1 MNLVTGATG
10 LLGSHIAEQ
19 LCKRG
24 EHVQALV
31 RNTSDTSFLDAI
43 GVEKV
48 YGDLSDKEALKRACD
63 GVKIVYHAAAK
74 VGDWGPWEEFQRIS
88 IDGTVN
94 LLEAASAAGVE
105 RFLHISS
112 ISVYGYVDGEG
123 IELDETAPLGQN
135 LYRWSYYS
143 KAKVI
148 AEEKVWDWHNSGKIK
163 ATIIRPSWLY
173 GPRDRAS
180 IPRLI
185 DAIRK
190 GKARIIGDGNNLL
203 SLSYA
208 GNVAEAAILAA
219 NKEEAIGQAY
229 NACKDGN
236 ITLREYMN
244 MIAKQLGAPPVTK
257 TVPYSVAKNVA
268 FLLEVIGRLIGKKN
282 PPMVSRYAVW
292 LMGRK
297 IQFSNEKLKALGWK
311 PSVPYEQ
318 GIPLTVKWFLEEEKK
333 HNEVQ

>member
-1 MNLVTGATG
+1 MNLITGATG

-19 LCKRG
+19 LHRRG
-24 EHVQALV
+24 EPIRVLV
-31 RNTSDTSFLDAI
+31 RRGSDTSFLDTL

-48 YGDLSDKEALKRACD
+48 YGDITDKEGLRKACE
-63 GVKIVYHAAAK
+63 GVKVVYHAAAK
-74 VGDWGPWEEFQRIS
+74 VGDWGKWEEFQRIT

-94 LLEAASAAGVE
+94 LLEAASEMGVE

-112 ISVYGYVDGEG
+112 ISVYGYVDGDG
-123 IELDETAPLGQN
+123 VELDETAPLGVN

-148 AEEKVWDWHNSGKIK
+148 AEQKVWQWHNEGKIK

-185 DAIRK
+185 NAIRK
-190 GKARIIGDGNNLL
+190 GKARLVGDGNNFL

-219 NKEEAIGQAY
+219 SKEEAIGQAY

-257 TVPYSVAKNVA
+257 TVPYSLAKNIA
-268 FLLEVIGRLIGKKN
+268 FILELTGKLTGRKK
-282 PPMVSRYAVW
+282 PPMISRYAIW
-292 LMGRK
+292 LMGRR
-297 IQFSNEKLKALGWK
+297 IQFSNEKIKRLGWH
-311 PSVPYEQ
+311 PTVDYTE
-318 GIPLTVKWFLEEEKK
+318 GIKKTVRWFLEEEKK
-333 HNEVQ
+333 QKQ